1 MLLLRRPQRHPSG
14 TDGTNSVPRCES
26 ALRPRISSKTARGGC
41 RGFQKRSHFA
51 NVTDTAKHFRAPLL
65 QMPRTCTR
73 WGTQPSSRMRSF
85 NVCFIFSL
93 GGWRCFGTPF
103 LNYGHLRFLGCRE
116 TNHLIF
122 FFCVPASRCSPQN
135 SSDKMHR
142 PSVVNKRLL
151 LLSGNLSSQV

>member
-122 FFCVPASRCSPQN
+122 FSACQLHGAVRKILPIKCIV
-135 SSDKMHR
+135 R
-142 PSVVNKRLL
+142 PSSINAC
-151 LLSGNLSSQV
+151 SCFQGI